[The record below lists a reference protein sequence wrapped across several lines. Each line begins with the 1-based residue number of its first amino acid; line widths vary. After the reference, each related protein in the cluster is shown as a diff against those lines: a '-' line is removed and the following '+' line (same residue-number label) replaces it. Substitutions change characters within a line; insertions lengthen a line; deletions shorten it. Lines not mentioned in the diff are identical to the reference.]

1 MTFCVSV
8 LSCACMHVC
17 LTTSDP
23 EARLCSEHDEMLGS
37 SSWRKGRGWQEAVGL
52 GAVTV
57 GIAAGED
64 RLLQSPGLQGQR
76 PGIAVCDCQRPPVLI
91 PGWDWAG
98 CAVGVYAS
106 AAGVCLGSS
115 KSTFLRLPRPV
126 RPGALA
132 PCASLTLRHTCGPGL
147 GGGNRSI

>member
-57 GIAAGED
+57 GIAAGGGPAAAKP
-64 RLLQSPGLQGQR
+64 RTPR

-106 AAGVCLGSS
+106 AAGVYLGSS

-132 PCASLTLRHTCGPGL
+132 PCASLTLRHGPGL
-147 GGGNRSI
+147 GGGNSSI